1 MENKDIDLTVSG
13 GDMLPSG
20 GSALSTASSG
30 DVMPQQEI
38 SSVAAEAIRE
48 AVYQSLEDYF
58 STETVMVSMEK
69 DMGINTTIDDLGL
82 TDILLLA
89 IFLIMVGRGICDI
102 IGGNGWR
109 R

>member
-1 MENKDIDLTVSG
+1 MENKDIDFTVSG

-20 GSALSTASSG
+20 DSGQLSVSSG
-30 DVMPQQEI
+30 DIMPQMEI
-38 SSVAAEAIRE
+38 LSLTAEEIRE

-58 STETVMVSMEK
+58 STETITVSVEK
-69 DMGINTTIDDLGL
+69 GQGINTPVDDLSL

-89 IFLIMVGRGICDI
+89 LFLVVVGRGICDI
-102 IGGNGWR
+102 IGGKGWR